1 MEKVKYEWYAMIE
14 HSYYGC
20 IVIANSIKPTKKEC
34 MEVVEQLGMENY
46 VTYHKHRTDT
56 NIPYQKLTY

>member
-1 MEKVKYEWYAMIE
+1 MEKVKYEWYAMVE
-14 HSYYGC
+14 YSYYGC

-34 MEVVEQLGMENY
+34 VEVVKQLCMEDY

-56 NIPYQKLTY
+56 KIPYQKLTY

>member
-1 MEKVKYEWYAMIE
+1 MEKVKYEWYAMVE

-34 MEVVEQLGMENY
+34 MEIVKNLGMEDY
-46 VTYHKHRTDT
+46 VTYRKHRTDT
-56 NIPYQKLTY
+56 EIRFQILQY